1 MRQGWIAL
9 ALGVLAWGAG
19 SDAAR
24 GVEMPVAPLFVPVSS
39 ADGLPSS
46 YVNALAE
53 DAAGYLW
60 IGTHDGLARYDGVE
74 FTIHRH
80 VIDDPATLQANSVQA
95 LHVDAQDRL
104 WVGTE
109 GGGVGMLDGDRRRF
123 RRYSPETD
131 PRIQL
136 SDVWAIA
143 SQPDG
148 VVWLGGY
155 AGGLHRIDPGA
166 DTVQVFRADPAV
178 SPGLP
183 ADHIIDLLWVPDGR
197 LFVAT
202 SGGLAILRDGVF
214 ETVPPFH
221 HPRPGM
227 VLSLYAAQDG
237 DVWVGTQ
244 HGLERL
250 VDGRFVPVFEDA
262 ANQAMLSLGVKRA
275 LRDRNG
281 RYWFGTRDGLR
292 HAQGGIVR
300 SAAAHAALATSEM
313 LLDMLEDH
321 EGGLWFALRN
331 HGLVRLS
338 PDWANFSVLRA
349 GDRALGGLHSDE
361 VSGSSADG
369 HGGLWFMHRDG
380 VLEHLSADGAVTR
393 HFNTPTAQATLRFA
407 SSVLARPDGRL
418 WLGHAGGVSLFDPES
433 GQVRHWGRDA
443 AQDAAPKG
451 GVDTLRFD
459 AQGRLWLSAYGGGV
473 QLRDAQGRVLR
484 TWPTG
489 DPVDGLPAGSVEAI
503 DFAPDGRPWLAGDF
517 GLLRLD
523 EDEARFV
530 PVPGIA
536 PGRLMALAFTPDG
549 EVWVAR
555 LGFVER
561 YALRDGVAEPVERI
575 GQAQGLPAVEVG
587 GMLVDT
593 AGDLWFTSI
602 RGVWHHDRD
611 NGTLRRFGARDGL
624 PSEEFVVYPPLV
636 ADNGVVVAAT
646 MKKGVVVFDPRR
658 IALTRSE
665 PRLVLDEVS
674 VLRPDGRS
682 ELATDAPL
690 RLTWADREL
699 AIKARLLSFV
709 DAPSNRYRFRL
720 RGFDAQWVDVGARGE
735 RVFTQLPPGQYLLE
749 IVGGNGSDVWSATP
763 LRLPVHVAA
772 PWWRQGWAYALY
784 ALAGLAALVIGIA
797 AWRARLTRRHQF
809 EMAQRQREWAERA
822 SQAKSSFLAT
832 MGHEIRTPMTG
843 VLGMTELLM
852 KSPLDERQRGYV
864 DAIRRSGDLML
875 RLVNDALD
883 LARIEAGKL
892 TLADDA
898 FDLHAVVQQ
907 VERLMR
913 PLAER
918 KGLAL
923 TLHVDADAP
932 RHVRGDGQRVQ
943 QIVLNLVSNA
953 VKFTE
958 HGEVAIVLAR
968 RGGDIV
974 EVSVRDTGPGLDAEQ
989 QSRLYQRFEQAEGHL
1004 TARRHGGSG
1013 LGLSI
1018 CQELAGAMGGRIRV
1032 DSAPGRGST
1041 FRFEAP
1047 LPEAAAPEAGAS
1059 NGTEALEGRDI
1070 LLVEDD
1076 PTVAQV
1082 VIGLLQAQG
1091 HRVAHAPHGLAAL
1104 AELRARRYA
1113 LVFMDLD
1120 LPGLNGFEIA
1130 RLIGASGDAPP
1141 IVALTARADAA
1152 AETRAAEAGMQG
1164 FLRKPV
1170 RGEDLAEVVQRFAR
1184 QGGDG

>member
-1 MRQGWIAL
+1 MRKGWIAL
-9 ALGVLAWGAG
+9 ALAALAWGAG
-19 SDAAR
+19 SCMAR
-24 GVEMPVAPLFVPVSS
+24 GVEMPVAPLFVPISS

-80 VIDDPATLQANSVQA
+80 AIDDPATLQANSVQVV
-95 LHVDAQDRL
+95 HVDAQDRL

-109 GGGVGMLDGDRRRF
+109 GGGVGMLGSDRRGF

-155 AGGLHRIDPGA
+155 AGGLHRIDTRTDA
-166 DTVQVFRADPAV
+166 VEVFRAAAGAG
-178 SPGLP
+178 PGLP
-183 ADHIIDLLWVPDGR
+183 SDHIIDLLWMPDGR

-202 SGGLAILRDGVF
+202 SGGLAILREGVF
-214 ETVPPFH
+214 EAVPPFH
-221 HPRPGM
+221 HPNPGM
-227 VLSLYAAQDG
+227 VLSLYAAPDG
-237 DVWVGTQ
+237 SVWVGTQ

-250 VDGRFVPVFEDA
+250 ADGRFMPVFEDA
-262 ANQAMLSLGVKRA
+262 ANQATLSLGVKKT

-281 RYWFGTRDGLR
+281 RDWFGTRDGLR
-292 HAQGGIVR
+292 HAHGGIVR
-300 SAAAHAALATSEM
+300 NASAHAALATSEM

-321 EGGLWFALRN
+321 EGGLWFTLRN
-331 HGLVRLS
+331 RGLVRLS

-349 GDRALGGLHSDE
+349 GDQALGGLHSDQ
-361 VSGSSADG
+361 VTGSSADAQ
-369 HGGLWFMHRDG
+369 GGLWFMHRDG
-380 VLEHLSADGAVTR
+380 VLEHLSADGKVTR
-393 HFNTPTAQATLRFA
+393 HANTPTAQTTLRFA
-407 SSVLARPDGRL
+407 FSVLARPDGRI

-433 GQVRHWGRDA
+433 GAVQHWGRDT
-443 AQDAAPKG
+443 AQDATPRG

-459 AQGRLWLSAYGGGV
+459 AQGRLWLSSYGAGV
-473 QLRDAQGRVLR
+473 QLRDADGRVLR
-484 TWPTG
+484 TWITG
-489 DPVDGLPAGSVEAI
+489 EARNGLPAGSVETI
-503 DFAPDGRPWLAGDF
+503 DFSPDGRTWLAGDF
-517 GLLRLD
+517 GVLRLD
-523 EDEARFV
+523 DEARFV

-536 PGRLMALAFTPDG
+536 PGRLMGLAFTPEG

-561 YALRDGVAEPVERI
+561 YALRDGVAELRERI
-575 GQAQGLPAVEVG
+575 GPAQGLPTVEVG
-587 GMLVDT
+587 GMLVD
-593 AGDLWFTSI
+593 ASGDLWFTSI
-602 RGVWHHDRD
+602 RGIWHHDRD
-611 NGTLRRFGARDGL
+611 SGVLRRFGTRDGL
-624 PSEEFVVYPPLV
+624 PSEEFIVYPPLV
-636 ADNGVVVAAT
+636 AVNGVVVAAT
-646 MKKGVVVFDPRR
+646 MKEGVVVFDPRR
-658 IALTRSE
+658 ITVTRSE

-674 VLRPDGRS
+674 VLRPDGRT
-682 ELATDAPL
+682 ELAFDAPL
-690 RLTWADREL
+690 HLAWADREL

-720 RGFDAQWVDVGARGE
+720 RGYDTQWVDVDARGE
-735 RVFTQLPPGQYLLE
+735 RVFTQLPPGHYLLE
-749 IVGGNGSDVWSATP
+749 IVGGNGTDVWSATP
-763 LRLPVHVAA
+763 LRLPIHVAA
-772 PWWRQGWAYALY
+772 PWWRQGWAYAFY
-784 ALAGLAALVIGIA
+784 ALIGLAALVTGIV
-797 AWRARLTRRHQF
+797 AWRARLTRRHQL

-852 KSPLDERQRGYV
+852 KSPLDQRQRGYV

-892 TLADDA
+892 TLADEV
-898 FDLHAVVQQ
+898 FDLHAVMQQ
-907 VERLMR
+907 VERLMH
-913 PLAER
+913 PLAQR

-923 TLHVDADAP
+923 GLHIDADAP
-932 RHVRGDGQRVQ
+932 HHVRGDGQRVQ

-958 HGEVAIVLAR
+958 HGEVAVALS
-968 RGGDIV
+968 RGRDGV

-989 QSRLYQRFEQAEGHL
+989 QGRLYQRFEQAEGHL

-1018 CQELAGAMGGRIRV
+1018 CQELAGAMGGRICV
-1032 DSAPGRGST
+1032 DSALGQGST
-1041 FRFEAP
+1041 FRFQAP
-1047 LPEAAAPEAGAS
+1047 LPEAEAPQTCAPGE
-1059 NGTEALEGRDI
+1059 TERVEGRDI

-1082 VIGLLQAQG
+1082 VVGLLQAQG

-1130 RLIGASGDAPP
+1130 RLIGSSDGAPP

-1152 AETRAAEAGMQG
+1152 AETRAVEAGMQG

-1170 RGEDLAEVVQRFAR
+1170 RSEDLAEVVRRFAR
-1184 QGGDG
+1184 